1 MKLFLNNNLKNNKRT
16 HICRNADLRQFLGK
30 MQFKTWSVFF
40 FFFLNYLKLMR
51 KQANQT
57 EIRSWANFLWPRAL
71 IFIHHKKGRQVA
83 DKEACLAGQCEV
95 WLVILT

>member
-40 FFFLNYLKLMR
+40 FFFFKLFE
-51 KQANQT
+51 AN
-57 EIRSWANFLWPRAL
+57 E
-71 IFIHHKKGRQVA
+71 K
-83 DKEACLAGQCEV
+83 AGQPD
-95 WLVILT
+95 